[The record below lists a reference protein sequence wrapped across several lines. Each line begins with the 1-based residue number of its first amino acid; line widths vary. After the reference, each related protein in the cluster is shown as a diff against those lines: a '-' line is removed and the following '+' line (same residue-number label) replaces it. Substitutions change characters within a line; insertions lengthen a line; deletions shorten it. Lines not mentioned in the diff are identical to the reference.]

1 MEACGISKE
10 IVRGRARLLTA
21 TRYHLSSPRLAGNLA
36 LTASKSSGS
45 GTGLDAIVER
55 VGDTAVA
62 GLGNLDEAVRGSL
75 DRLFYEVVVCG
86 LDILCEAR
94 GKMTRVP

>member
-1 MEACGISKE
+1 MEACE
-10 IVRGRARLLTA
+10 IRDRILRGMARLLTA
-21 TRYHLSSPRLAGNLA
+21 TRYHLSGPRLAGKLA

-45 GTGLDAIVER
+45 SIGLDAIVER

-75 DRLFYEVVVCG
+75 DRLLCGVVCVW
-86 LDILCEAR
+86 AR
-94 GKMTRVP
+94 YIM